1 MRRIIAS
8 DDYEYPFS
16 PQLIYQ
22 VLADIPGY
30 KNWWPRQ
37 FRVKL
42 LEKTPNN
49 LDSKIEVW
57 ASGGWFRC
65 KTTFLNPPNRV
76 DINYYQGVVV
86 GDSFWSIEPLDNGKT
101 KVSYSIDLEPHGVLP
116 RLISNFVNISTIHS
130 LQFKRVLL
138 SLHRYLNQL
147 KENNRAVQ

>member
-16 PQLIYQ
+16 QQLIYQ

-65 KTTFLNPPNRV
+65 KTTSLNPPNRV
-76 DINYYQGVVV
+76 GITYYQGVVV
-86 GDSFWSIEPLDNGKT
+86 GDSFWSIEPLDNGMT
-101 KVSYSIDLEPHGVLP
+101 KVSYSIDLEPHGIIPCLV
-116 RLISNFVNISTIHS
+116 SNFINISTIHS
-130 LQFKRVLL
+130 LQFKRVLR
-138 SLHRYLNQL
+138 SLHRYLST
-147 KENNRAVQ
+147 KEK